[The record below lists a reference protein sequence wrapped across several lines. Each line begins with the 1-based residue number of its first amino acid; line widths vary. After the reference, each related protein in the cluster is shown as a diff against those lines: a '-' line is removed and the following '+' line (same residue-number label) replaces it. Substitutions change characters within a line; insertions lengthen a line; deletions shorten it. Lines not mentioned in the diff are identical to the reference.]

1 MSSTGP
7 GATNSN
13 LQPIMSGSSQIELNA
28 RLGNMVNELYQL
40 LELYAPAWYTE
51 DLHEKAEAAL
61 LAMGK
66 MTTPI
71 SRPPS
76 KLRACRNLGERA
88 RPGTP

>member
-1 MSSTGP
+1 
-7 GATNSN
+7 
-13 LQPIMSGSSQIELNA
+13 MSGSSQIELNA

-66 MTTPI
+66 MNTPI
-71 SRPPS
+71 SRSPS
-76 KLRACRNLGERA
+76 KARACRNLGER
-88 RPGTP
+88 PGQVPPRTPPS